1 MFESNN
7 GKYQSL
13 LLFLSK
19 TKTMFSNTNKKLPT
33 IICLL
38 LAVASN
44 LIAQTSDSNK
54 TVVLGW
60 VLDGNSKTMLA
71 NAQVILTDL
80 STNTLDTLVT
90 KEDGTYSFNIV
101 ADNDYAIY
109 AQKGDLISETSQFK
123 TSNLTDPIE
132 YINLWTKQQGLPGLD
147 MVSLGDTP
155 RKTNTLLSNPITYS
169 VQLGLFTVKPSMHS
183 QYLEKVKD
191 DVIFEP
197 LPNEDGYMAIIGKF
211 TDYSKAER
219 YYLKMIDFGYIDS
232 KIVAFWGD
240 KCLNISAP
248 KVKVYAD
255 NH

>member
-1 MFESNN
+1 MLSNI
-7 GKYQSL
+7 KLLTIVFL
-13 LLFLSK
+13 LLSVVS
-19 TKTMFSNTNKKLPT
+19 T
-33 IICLL
+33 
-38 LAVASN
+38 
-44 LIAQTSDSNK
+44 LIAQTPDSNK
-54 TVVLGW
+54 KVVLGW
-60 VLDGNSKTMLA
+60 VLDGNTKTMLA
-71 NAQVILTDL
+71 NAQVILTNL

-101 ADNDYAIY
+101 ADNTYAIY
-109 AQKGDLISETSQFK
+109 AQKGNLVAETIQFK
-123 TSNLTDPIE
+123 TNDATESIE
-132 YINLWTKQQGLPGLD
+132 YINLWTKQKDLPNLG
-147 MVSLGDTP
+147 MVSNGDTP
-155 RKTNTLLSNPITYS
+155 RKTTTLLSNPITYS

-191 DVIFEP
+191 EVIFEP

-211 TDYSKAER
+211 TNYSKAEQ

-240 KCLNISAP
+240 KCLNISAT